1 MQMKINKQY
10 KVIPFIM
17 VIIVVLGSAVSCT
30 DVFDES
36 QLNQAPEQ
44 DLDFDKV
51 FTDYQQFRQYLDY
64 SYYFMPGH
72 LGRMWN
78 SMVAEL
84 SDEAEGIGVNVCSS
98 VFNNGAWSGDEIPGI
113 GSNPAANANRELSD
127 MWNDLFKGIRQVNNV
142 IKNIDLVENFP
153 SQKVYERSL
162 GEAYFIRGFLY
173 FELVKRWGGVPLF
186 DRPLQLG
193 KDELDVPRNTY
204 EESINFIVEDCN
216 RAAQLLGLENLGGDT
231 GRATKGAALALKS
244 RTLLYAA
251 RPLNNPSQDVEKW
264 KAAAAAAWDVI
275 NLNQYSLD
283 PDYVNMFFR
292 SDLGNEI
299 IMNRPR
305 PKINFEQGHSDNSN
319 FLVRFI
325 VPQGYDGWM
334 GTAVTQNFVDLYEDS
349 NGFPITN
356 ASSNYNPNDPYVN
369 RDPRL
374 KMTVLYNDRYW
385 YSRNTQFYTGG
396 LDYGSTLINPIGY
409 SIAKFWPEAHQR
421 YKGTSTY
428 LNYIYFRYA
437 EVLLNY
443 AEAVNEAYGPD
454 GAHPGAGL
462 TARNATSQVR
472 QRVNQVPIPLEL
484 SSSKETMRER
494 IHNERAI
501 ELSFEEQRW
510 YDVLSWNKGVE
521 IFGEENP
528 IKGMKIT
535 KNPDDT
541 FIYEPYVYET
551 RVFRPHMN
559 RYPIPNSE
567 IYKSTVLEQNPGW

>member
-1 MQMKINKQY
+1 MKINKLY
-10 KVIPFIM
+10 KIM
-17 VIIVVLGSAVSCT
+17 SVLLLLVSVMACT
-30 DVFDES
+30 DVFDDS
-36 QLNQAPEQ
+36 QLEQAPDQ

-78 SMVAEL
+78 SLVAEL
-84 SDEAEGIGVNVCSS
+84 SDEAEGLGVNVCSP
-98 VFNNGAWSGDEIPGI
+98 VFNNGAWSGDRIPGF
-113 GSNPAANANRELSD
+113 GSNPVANANRELGD
-127 MWNDLFKGIRQVNNV
+127 MWNDLFKGVRQVNNV

-153 SQKVYERSL
+153 SQKVYDRSL
-162 GEAYFIRGFLY
+162 GEAHFIRAFMY
-173 FELVKRWGGVPLF
+173 FELVKRWGGVPIF
-186 DRPLQLG
+186 EKPLVLG
-193 KDELDVPRNTY
+193 TDNLDIPRNTY
-204 EESINFIVEDCN
+204 EECIAFIVSDCN
-216 RAAQLLGLENLGGDT
+216 KAAELLDLENLGGDT

-251 RPLNNPSQDVEKW
+251 RPLNNPSEDPEKW

-292 SDLGNEI
+292 PDLGSEI

-305 PKINFEQGHSDNSN
+305 PKINFEQGHIDNAN

-325 VPQGYDGWM
+325 VPQGYNGWM
-334 GTAVTQNFVDLYEDS
+334 GMAVTQNFVDLYEDS

-356 ASSNYNPNDPYVN
+356 SSSSYNPNDPYSN

-374 KMTVLYNDRYW
+374 KMTVLYNDRFW
-385 YSRNTQFYTGG
+385 YDRKTQFYKGG
-396 LDYGSTLINPIGY
+396 LDYGNTLINPVGY
-409 SIAKFWPEAHQR
+409 SIAKYWPEAHQR

-428 LNYIYFRYA
+428 LNYIFFRYA

-454 GAHPGAGL
+454 AAHPGAGI
-462 TARNATSQVR
+462 TARDATTQVR
-472 QRVNQVPIPLEL
+472 QRVNQVPIPTTI
-484 SSSKETMRER
+484 SASKETMRER
-494 IHNERAI
+494 IRNERAI

-521 IFGEENP
+521 IFGEQNP
-528 IKGMKIT
+528 IMGMNIT
-535 KNPDDT
+535 KNPDNT
-541 FIYEPYVYET
+541 FNYEPYLYEK
-551 RVFRPHMN
+551 RVFKPHMH

-567 IYKSTVLEQNPGW
+567 IYKSTVLKQNPDWY